1 MGGEGTSL
9 SQIAHRLQQMAMAQ
23 HQSHT
28 SSTSTSTSNSTTKA
42 ILNRIWTRYIPN
54 TEAFHQLLFSELP
67 QLLLKQQQ
75 QQQQHN
81 ANTDTLGLLVFD
93 SIAGLYRTKEDDN
106 TINHDEHNNK
116 SSMYYAKRS
125 QDLFTIAAQL
135 KYISDQFGVAVVV
148 LNQVTATSSKITMN
162 GGRDTFAPIAG
173 KLSLVPALGLT
184 WSNCVNHRYILT
196 RTEEQRDATTARM
209 GTHQDDAISSGG
221 GGATKFVRKIRIYSS
236 PRFSTTMEA
245 RFRIGGSG
253 GILVL

>member
-28 SSTSTSTSNSTTKA
+28 ASTSTSTSASKSNTKA
-42 ILNRIWTRYIPN
+42 ILNRIWTRYVPN

-67 QLLLKQQQ
+67 QLLLKQ

-106 TINHDEHNNK
+106 INNHDEHKNK

-148 LNQVTATSSKITMN
+148 LNQVTATTSKITMN
-162 GGRDTFAPIAG
+162 GGRDAFAPIAA

-196 RTEEQRDATTARM
+196 RMEEQRDATVARM
-209 GTHQDDAISSGG
+209 GTHQDDTISSSG
-221 GGATKFVRKIRIYSS
+221 GGATKFVRKIRVYSS